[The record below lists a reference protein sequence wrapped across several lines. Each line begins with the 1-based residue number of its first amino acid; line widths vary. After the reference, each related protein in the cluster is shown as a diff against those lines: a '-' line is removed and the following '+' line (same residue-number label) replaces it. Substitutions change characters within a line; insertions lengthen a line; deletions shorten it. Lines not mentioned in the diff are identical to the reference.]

1 MCLTGIN
8 YAERRILMNRNLIGL
23 LLLFGLALGLSLP
36 AAAQETANAQ
46 SDSSR
51 LSRVPA
57 GQKQR
62 LRGVIVKREA
72 DSFILRDLTGSEVQ
86 VNLSNITKVEEKKG
100 NPFRRAKDYGTTS
113 LLRGLSVEVEGRGEA
128 SGALLA
134 DKVRMRDYELVAAQT
149 TNALVVPVEGR
160 VGEAENR
167 LSQAEANA
175 QRLSGQLEELSAVA
189 NTARG
194 GAKAAPPPAAHL
206 AAVATTNKRIDGIL
220 TGLDEY
226 EAKRGVTVNFNAGS
240 FKLSPEAMASLDEI
254 AVQAKSEKAYVIEI
268 TGYASA
274 EGGQEFN
281 KRLSQ
286 QRADAV
292 VRYLADNH
300 MIPLRR
306 IVTPHG
312 YGTLNPVA
320 DNTTRDGRKEN
331 RRVEVKILVN
341 RSLSGSPN
349 STGAGQ

>member
-1 MCLTGIN
+1 MK
-8 YAERRILMNRNLIGL
+8 RNLIGL
-23 LLLFGLALGLSLP
+23 LVLFALALGLSLP
-36 AAAQETANAQ
+36 VAAQETANAQ
-46 SDSSR
+46 SDSPR
-51 LSRVPA
+51 LNRVPA

-72 DSFILRDLTGSEVQ
+72 DSFILRDLTGTDVQ

-113 LLRGLSVEVEGRGEA
+113 LLRGLAVEVEGRGEA

-134 DKVRMRDYELVAAQT
+134 DHIRMRDYELVAAQT

-194 GAKAAPPPAAHL
+194 GAKAAQETADQAV
-206 AAVATTNKRIDGIL
+206 AAVGATNKRIDSIL

-226 EAKRGVTVNFNAGS
+226 ESKHGVTVNFNAGS
-240 FKLSPEAMASLDEI
+240 FKLTPEAMASLDEI

-268 TGYASA
+268 TGYASS
-274 EGGQEFN
+274 EGGEEFN

-320 DNTTRDGRKEN
+320 DNTTKDGRKEN

>member
-134 DKVRMRDYELVAAQT
+134 DKVRMRDYELVAAQ
-149 TNALVVPVEGR
+149 R
-160 VGEAENR
+160 
-167 LSQAEANA
+167 
-175 QRLSGQLEELSAVA
+175 
-189 NTARG
+189 
-194 GAKAAPPPAAHL
+194 
-206 AAVATTNKRIDGIL
+206 
-220 TGLDEY
+220 
-226 EAKRGVTVNFNAGS
+226 
-240 FKLSPEAMASLDEI
+240 
-254 AVQAKSEKAYVIEI
+254 
-268 TGYASA
+268 
-274 EGGQEFN
+274 
-281 KRLSQ
+281 
-286 QRADAV
+286 
-292 VRYLADNH
+292 
-300 MIPLRR
+300 PLRR
-306 IVTPHG
+306 RLTRPSPPSQRPTSASTASLRASTNMRRSAASPSTSTPAAS
-312 YGTLNPVA
+312 NSRPKRWRA
-320 DNTTRDGRKEN
+320 STR
-331 RRVEVKILVN
+331 
-341 RSLSGSPN
+341 
-349 STGAGQ
+349 

>member
-1 MCLTGIN
+1 MK
-8 YAERRILMNRNLIGL
+8 RNLIGL
-23 LLLFGLALGLSLP
+23 VLMFALAFGLALP
-36 AAAQETANAQ
+36 AAAQD
-46 SDSSR
+46 DSPR
-51 LSRVPA
+51 LSRIPA
-57 GQKQR
+57 GQKQT

-72 DSFILRDLTGSEVQ
+72 DSFILRDINGGEVQ
-86 VNLSNITKVEEKKG
+86 INLSNITKVEEKKG
-100 NPFRRAKDYGTTS
+100 NPFRRAKDYGTTA

-134 DKVRMRDYELVAAQT
+134 DKIRMRDYELVAAQT

-167 LSQAEANA
+167 ISQAEANA

-194 GAKAAPPPAAHL
+194 GAKAAQETADQAV
-206 AAVATTNKRIDGIL
+206 AAVATTNRRLDSII

-226 EAKRGVTVNFNAGS
+226 ESKSGVTVNFNVGS

-254 AVQAKSEKAYVIEI
+254 AVQAKAEKAYVIEI

-274 EGGQEFN
+274 EGSADVN

-292 VRYLADNH
+292 VSYLADVH

-312 YGTLNPVA
+312 YGTLHPVA
-320 DNTTRDGRKEN
+320 DNTTKDGRKEN

-341 RSLSGSPN
+341 RGLSAPAQSNN
-349 STGAGQ
+349 STGSVQ

>member
-1 MCLTGIN
+1 MKK
-8 YAERRILMNRNLIGL
+8 NLIGL
-23 LLLFGLALGLSLP
+23 LLLFGLALGMSLP
-36 AAAQETANAQ
+36 AAAQETQ
-46 SDSSR
+46 SDSGR
-51 LSRVPA
+51 LSRIPA
-57 GQKQR
+57 GQKQK

-72 DSFILRDLTGSEVQ
+72 DSFILRDLNGVDVQ

-113 LLRGLSVEVEGRGEA
+113 LLRGLSVEVDGRGEA

-134 DKVRMRDYELVAAQT
+134 DKIRMRDYELVAAQT

-194 GAKAAPPPAAHL
+194 GAKAAQETADQAV
-206 AAVATTNKRIDGIL
+206 AAVEATNKRIDGIL

-226 EAKRGVTVNFNAGS
+226 EAKRGITVNFNVGS
-240 FKLSPEAMASLDEI
+240 FKLTPEAMASLDEI

-268 TGYASA
+268 TGYASSD
-274 EGGQEFN
+274 GGQEYN

-312 YGTLNPVA
+312 YGTLHPVA
-320 DNTTRDGRKEN
+320 DNTTREGRKEN

-341 RSLSGSPN
+341 RSLGGAPN

>member
-1 MCLTGIN
+1 MKK
-8 YAERRILMNRNLIGL
+8 NLIGL
-23 LLLFGLALGLSLP
+23 LLLLGLALGMSLP
-36 AAAQETANAQ
+36 AAAQGTQ
-46 SDSSR
+46 SDTGR
-51 LSRVPA
+51 LSRIPA
-57 GQKQR
+57 GQKQK

-72 DSFILRDLTGSEVQ
+72 DSFILRDLNGVDVQ

-100 NPFRRAKDYGTTS
+100 NPFRRARDYGTTS

-134 DKVRMRDYELVAAQT
+134 DKIRMRDYELVAAQT

-194 GAKAAPPPAAHL
+194 GAKAAQETADQAV
-206 AAVATTNKRIDGIL
+206 AAVESTNKRIDGIL

-226 EAKRGVTVNFNAGS
+226 EAKRGITVNFNAGS
-240 FKLSPEAMASLDEI
+240 SKLTPESMASLDEI

-268 TGYASA
+268 TGYASS
-274 EGGQEFN
+274 EGGQELN

-312 YGTLNPVA
+312 YGTLHPVA
-320 DNTTRDGRKEN
+320 DNTTREGRKEN

-341 RSLSGSPN
+341 RTLGGAPN

>member
-1 MCLTGIN
+1 MK
-8 YAERRILMNRNLIGL
+8 RNLIGL
-23 LLLFGLALGLSLP
+23 LLFGLMLGLGLT
-36 AAAQETANAQ
+36 AAAQETDKAAQ
-46 SDSSR
+46 GDSSR
-51 LSRVPA
+51 VVRVPA
-57 GQKQR
+57 GQKQTV
-62 LRGVIVKREA
+62 RGIIVKRDA
-72 DSFILRDLTGSEVQ
+72 DSFIMRDLNGGDIK
-86 VNLSNITKVEEKKG
+86 VNMSNVTKVEEKKG
-100 NPFRRAKDYGTTS
+100 NPFRRAKNYGATS
-113 LLRGLSVEVEGRGEA
+113 LLRGLSVEVEGRGDG
-128 SGALLA
+128 SGALNA
-134 DKVRMRDYELVAAQT
+134 ERIKTRDYELVAAQT

-167 LSQAEANA
+167 LSQAESNA
-175 QRLSGQLEELSAVA
+175 QRLSGQLEELAAVA

-194 GAKAAPPPAAHL
+194 GAKAAQETADQAV
-206 AAVATTNKRIDGIL
+206 AAVATTNKRIDSIL

-226 EAKRGVTVNFNAGS
+226 ESKHGITVNFNAGS
-240 FKLSPEAMASLDEI
+240 FKLSPEATASLDEI
-254 AVQAKSEKAYVIEI
+254 AVQAKNEKAYVIEI
-268 TGYASA
+268 TGYASS
-274 EGGQEFN
+274 EGGHEYN

-341 RSLSGSPN
+341 RSLSGAPN

>member
-1 MCLTGIN
+1 MK
-8 YAERRILMNRNLIGL
+8 RNLLG
-23 LLLFGLALGLSLP
+23 LLLFGLALGMSLP
-36 AAAQETANAQ
+36 AVAQETANAQ

-51 LSRVPA
+51 LSRIPA
-57 GQKQR
+57 GQKLK

-72 DSFILRDLTGSEVQ
+72 DSFILRDLNGSDVQ

-113 LLRGLSVEVEGRGEA
+113 LLRGLSIEVEGRGEA

-134 DKVRMRDYELVAAQT
+134 DKIKMRDYELVAAQT

-167 LSQAEANA
+167 LAQAEANA

-194 GAKAAPPPAAHL
+194 GAKAAQETADQAV
-206 AAVATTNKRIDGIL
+206 AAVEATNKRIDGIL

-226 EAKRGVTVNFNAGS
+226 ETKRGVTVNFTAGS
-240 FKLSPEAMASLDEI
+240 FKLSPEAQASLDEI
-254 AVQAKSEKAYVIEI
+254 AAQAKTEKAYVIEI
-268 TGYASA
+268 TGFASS
-274 EGGQEFN
+274 EGGSEYN

-286 QRADAV
+286 QRADNV
-292 VRYLADNH
+292 VRYLADTH
-300 MIPLRR
+300 LIPLRR

-320 DNTTRDGRKEN
+320 DNTTREGRAEN

-341 RSLSGSPN
+341 RSLSGGSN
-349 STGAGQ
+349 STGAGQQ

>member
-1 MCLTGIN
+1 MK
-8 YAERRILMNRNLIGL
+8 RNLIGL
-23 LLLFGLALGLSLP
+23 LLFGLMLGLGLT
-36 AAAQETANAQ
+36 AAAQETDKAAQ
-46 SDSSR
+46 GDSSR
-51 LSRVPA
+51 VVRVPA
-57 GQKQR
+57 GQKQTV
-62 LRGVIVKREA
+62 RGIIVKRDA
-72 DSFILRDLTGSEVQ
+72 DSFIMRDLNGGDIK
-86 VNLSNITKVEEKKG
+86 VNMSNVTKVEEKKG
-100 NPFRRAKDYGTTS
+100 NPFRRAKNYGATS
-113 LLRGLSVEVEGRGEA
+113 LLRGLSVEVEGRGDG
-128 SGALLA
+128 SGALNA
-134 DKVRMRDYELVAAQT
+134 ERIKTRDYELVAAQT

-194 GAKAAPPPAAHL
+194 GAKAAQETADQAV
-206 AAVATTNKRIDGIL
+206 AAVATTNKRIDSII

-226 EAKRGVTVNFNAGS
+226 ESKNGVTVNFNAGS
-240 FKLSPEAMASLDEI
+240 FKLSPESMASLDEI
-254 AVQAKSEKAYVIEI
+254 AVHAKTEKAYIIEI
-268 TGYASA
+268 TGYASS

>member
-1 MCLTGIN
+1 MK
-8 YAERRILMNRNLIGL
+8 RNLIGL
-23 LLLFGLALGLSLP
+23 LLLFVLALGLSLP
-36 AAAQETANAQ
+36 AAAQD
-46 SDSSR
+46 DSPR
-51 LSRVPA
+51 VSRVPA
-57 GQKQR
+57 GQKQKF
-62 LRGVIVKREA
+62 RGVIVKREA
-72 DSFILRDLTGSEVQ
+72 DSFILRDLSGSEVQ
-86 VNLSNITKVEEKKG
+86 VNLSNLTKVEEKKG

-134 DKVRMRDYELVAAQT
+134 DKIRMRDYELVAAQT

-167 LSQAEANA
+167 LTQAEANA

-194 GAKAAPPPAAHL
+194 GAKAAQATADL
-206 AAVATTNKRIDGIL
+206 AVAGVETTNKRIDSIL

-226 EAKRGVTVNFNAGS
+226 ESKRGVTVNFNAGS
-240 FKLSPEAMASLDEI
+240 FKLSPESMAGLDEI

-268 TGYASA
+268 TGYASS
-274 EGGQEFN
+274 EGGEEYN

-292 VRYLADNH
+292 VRYLADIH

-312 YGTLNPVA
+312 YGTLHPVA

-341 RSLSGSPN
+341 RGLTAPTQSNNPN
-349 STGAGQ
+349 STGSVQ

>member
-1 MCLTGIN
+1 MK
-8 YAERRILMNRNLIGL
+8 RNLIGL
-23 LLLFGLALGLSLP
+23 LLFGLMLGLGLT
-36 AAAQETANAQ
+36 AAAQEPDKAAQ
-46 SDSSR
+46 GDSSR
-51 LSRVPA
+51 VVRVPA
-57 GQKQR
+57 GQKQTV
-62 LRGVIVKREA
+62 RGIIVKRDA
-72 DSFILRDLTGSEVQ
+72 DSFIMRDLSGGDIK
-86 VNLSNITKVEEKKG
+86 VNMSNVTKVEEKKG
-100 NPFRRAKDYGTTS
+100 NPFRRARNYGATS
-113 LLRGLSVEVEGRGEA
+113 LLRGLSVEVEGRGDG
-128 SGALLA
+128 SGALNA
-134 DKVRMRDYELVAAQT
+134 EKIKMRDYELVAAQT
-149 TNALVVPVEGR
+149 TNAVVVPVEGR

-167 LSQAEANA
+167 ISQAEANA

-194 GAKAAPPPAAHL
+194 GAKAAQETADQAV
-206 AAVATTNKRIDGIL
+206 AAVATTNKRIDGII

-226 EAKRGVTVNFNAGS
+226 EAKQSVTVNFNAGS
-240 FKLSPEAMASLDEI
+240 FKLSPESMASLDEI

-268 TGYASA
+268 TGYASS
-274 EGGQEFN
+274 EGGEEYN

-292 VRYLADNH
+292 VRYLADIH

-312 YGTLNPVA
+312 YGTLHPVA

-341 RSLSGSPN
+341 RTLSAPAQSNAPN

>member
-1 MCLTGIN
+1 GKGQ
-8 YAERRILMNRNLIGL
+8 R
-23 LLLFGLALGLSLP
+23 
-36 AAAQETANAQ
+36 
-46 SDSSR
+46 DSSGV
-51 LSRVPA
+51 SRIPA

-72 DSFILRDLTGSEVQ
+72 DSFILRDLSGAEVQ
-86 VNLSNITKVEEKKG
+86 INLSNITKVEEKKG

-134 DKVRMRDYELVAAQT
+134 DKIRMRDYELVAAQT

-194 GAKAAPPPAAHL
+194 GAKAAHEPGDQAV
-206 AAVATTNKRIDGIL
+206 AAVGATNKRIDSIL

-226 EAKRGVTVNFNAGS
+226 ESKHGVTVNFNAGS

-268 TGYASA
+268 TGYASS
-274 EGGQEFN
+274 EGGQELN

-286 QRADAV
+286 QRADAL
-292 VRYLADNH
+292 VRYLADTH
-300 MIPLRR
+300 MRPLRR
-306 IVTPHG
+306 IVTPHA
-312 YGTLNPVA
+312 V
-320 DNTTRDGRKEN
+320 
-331 RRVEVKILVN
+331 
-341 RSLSGSPN
+341 
-349 STGAGQ
+349 GQL

>member
-1 MCLTGIN
+1 MK
-8 YAERRILMNRNLIGL
+8 RNLIGL
-23 LLLFGLALGLSLP
+23 LLVGLMLGLSLS
-36 AAAQETANAQ
+36 AMAQGTDKVAQ
-46 SDSSR
+46 GDSGRVVR
-51 LSRVPA
+51 LPA
-57 GQKQR
+57 GQKQSI
-62 LRGVIVKREA
+62 RGIIVKRDA
-72 DSFILRDLTGSEVQ
+72 DSFIMRDLSGGDIK
-86 VNLSNITKVEEKKG
+86 VNLSNNTKVEEKKG
-100 NPFRRAKDYGTTS
+100 NPFRRSRNYGATS
-113 LLRGLSVEVEGRGEA
+113 LLRGLSVEVEGRGDG

-134 DKVRMRDYELVAAQT
+134 EKVKMRDYELVAAQT

-167 LSQAEANA
+167 LSQAESNA
-175 QRLSGQLEELSAVA
+175 QRLSGQLEELAAVA

-194 GAKAAPPPAAHL
+194 GAKAAQETADQAV
-206 AAVATTNKRIDGIL
+206 AAVATTNKRIDSIL

-226 EAKRGVTVNFNAGS
+226 EAKKGVTVNFNTGS

-274 EGGQEFN
+274 EGKEDVN

-292 VRYLADNH
+292 VSYLVDNH

-320 DNTTRDGRKEN
+320 DNSTRDGRKEN

>member
-1 MCLTGIN
+1 MSLTGN
-8 YAERRILMNRNLIGL
+8 NHAERRILMKRNLIGL
-23 LLLFGLALGLSLP
+23 LLLFGLTLGLSLP

-51 LSRVPA
+51 LSRIPA

-72 DSFILRDLTGSEVQ
+72 DSFILRELNGAEVQ

-134 DKVRMRDYELVAAQT
+134 DKIRMRDYELVAAQT

-194 GAKAAPPPAAHL
+194 GAKAAQETADQAV
-206 AAVATTNKRIDGIL
+206 AAVDATNKRIDGIL

-226 EAKRGVTVNFNAGS
+226 EAKKGVTVNFTAGS
-240 FKLSPEAMASLDEI
+240 FKLSPESMASLDEI

-274 EGGQEFN
+274 EGGQELN

-292 VRYLADNH
+292 VSYLVDNH

-312 YGTLNPVA
+312 YGTLHPVA
-320 DNTTRDGRKEN
+320 DNSTKEGRQEN

-341 RSLSGSPN
+341 RALSTPN
-349 STGAGQ
+349 STG

>member
-1 MCLTGIN
+1 MK
-8 YAERRILMNRNLIGL
+8 RNLIGL
-23 LLLFGLALGLSLP
+23 LVLFVLALGLSLP
-36 AAAQETANAQ
+36 AAAQD
-46 SDSSR
+46 DSPR

-57 GQKQR
+57 GQKQKF
-62 LRGVIVKREA
+62 RGVIVKREA
-72 DSFILRDLTGSEVQ
+72 DSFILRDLSGSEVQ
-86 VNLSNITKVEEKKG
+86 VNLSNLTKVEEKKG

-134 DKVRMRDYELVAAQT
+134 DHIRMRDYELVAAQT

-167 LSQAEANA
+167 ITQAEANA

-194 GAKAAPPPAAHL
+194 GAKAAQETADQAIAGVEAA
-206 AAVATTNKRIDGIL
+206 NKRLDGLL

-226 EAKRGVTVNFNAGS
+226 ESKRGVTVNFKAGS
-240 FKLSPEAMASLDEI
+240 FKLTPESMSGLDEI

-268 TGYASA
+268 TGYASS
-274 EGGQEFN
+274 EGGEEFN

-286 QRADAV
+286 ERADAV
-292 VRYLADNH
+292 VRYLADIH

-312 YGTLNPVA
+312 YGTLHPVA
-320 DNTTRDGRKEN
+320 DNTTKEGRQEN

-341 RSLSGSPN
+341 RALTGPSQSN
-349 STGAGQ
+349 STGAVQ

>member
-1 MCLTGIN
+1 MK
-8 YAERRILMNRNLIGL
+8 RNLIGL
-23 LLLFGLALGLSLP
+23 LLLFVLALGLSLP
-36 AAAQETANAQ
+36 AAAQD
-46 SDSSR
+46 DSPR
-51 LSRVPA
+51 VSRVPA
-57 GQKQR
+57 GQKQKF
-62 LRGVIVKREA
+62 RGVIVKREA
-72 DSFILRDLTGSEVQ
+72 DSFILRDLSGSEVQ
-86 VNLSNITKVEEKKG
+86 VNLSNLTKVEEKKG

-134 DKVRMRDYELVAAQT
+134 DKIRMRDYELVAAQT

-167 LSQAEANA
+167 LTQAEANA

-194 GAKAAPPPAAHL
+194 GAKAAQATADL
-206 AAVATTNKRIDGIL
+206 AVAGVETTNKRIDSIL

-226 EAKRGVTVNFNAGS
+226 ESKRGVTVTFNAGS
-240 FKLSPEAMASLDEI
+240 FKLSPESMAGLDEI

-268 TGYASA
+268 TGYASS
-274 EGGQEFN
+274 EGGEEYN

-292 VRYLADNH
+292 VRYLADIH

-312 YGTLNPVA
+312 YGTLHPVA

-341 RSLSGSPN
+341 RGLTAPTQSNNPN
-349 STGAGQ
+349 STGSVQ

>member
-1 MCLTGIN
+1 MK
-8 YAERRILMNRNLIGL
+8 RNLLGL
-23 LLLFGLALGLSLP
+23 LLLFGLALGLNLP
-36 AAAQETANAQ
+36 TAAQD
-46 SDSSR
+46 DSSR
-51 LSRVPA
+51 VSRIPA
-57 GQKQR
+57 GQKQK

-72 DSFILRDLTGSEVQ
+72 DSFILRDITGSEIQ
-86 VNLSNITKVEEKKG
+86 VDLSNVTKVEEKKG
-100 NPFRRAKDYGTTS
+100 NPFRRGKDYGTTA
-113 LLRGLSVEVEGRGEA
+113 LLRGLSIEVEGRGQA

-134 DKVRMRDYELVAAQT
+134 DKIKMRDYELVAAQT

-194 GAKAAPPPAAHL
+194 GAKAAQETADL
-206 AAVATTNKRIDGIL
+206 AVAGVDAANKRIDSIL
-220 TGLDEY
+220 LGLDEF
-226 EAKRGVTVNFNAGS
+226 ESKRDATVTFAARG
-240 FKLSPEAMASLDEI
+240 FKLSPEAMATLDEI

-268 TGYASA
+268 TGYASSDGNA
-274 EGGQEFN
+274 EFN

-292 VRYLADNH
+292 VSYLVDQH

-312 YGTLNPVA
+312 YGTLHPVA
-320 DNTTRDGRKEN
+320 DNTTREGRQEN

-341 RSLSGSPN
+341 RALTTTN
-349 STGAGQ
+349 STGSVQ